1 MKLPT
6 SQMKNLKIKKNKTI
20 LIKIEKYNSSPPE
33 YEKYTIQKK
42 KYNIFLLRINKM
54 SSSFNKP
61 LTILYINSETVHD
74 DEIDYKEKHVY
85 YSGNKSPINDMY
97 FIKGM
102 KYIIICRY
110 KKMYNVLGIGELESQ
125 AVERIKQLKIIPQWK
140 IKYTVDNT
148 EIIEFNKYLQT
159 HLSDKKLQNKK
170 RNYIVKDDI
179 YKRFQDK
186 YNLIPQITNKRLQG
200 IVHMV

>member
-1 MKLPT
+1 
-6 SQMKNLKIKKNKTI
+6 
-20 LIKIEKYNSSPPE
+20 
-33 YEKYTIQKK
+33 
-42 KYNIFLLRINKM
+42 
-54 SSSFNKP
+54 
-61 LTILYINSETVHD
+61 
-74 DEIDYKEKHVY
+74 
-85 YSGNKSPINDMY
+85 
-97 FIKGM
+97 
-102 KYIIICRY
+102 
-110 KKMYNVLGIGELESQ
+110 MYNVLGIGELESQ

>member
-1 MKLPT
+1 
-6 SQMKNLKIKKNKTI
+6 
-20 LIKIEKYNSSPPE
+20 
-33 YEKYTIQKK
+33 
-42 KYNIFLLRINKM
+42 
-54 SSSFNKP
+54 
-61 LTILYINSETVHD
+61 
-74 DEIDYKEKHVY
+74 
-85 YSGNKSPINDMY
+85 
-97 FIKGM
+97 
-102 KYIIICRY
+102 
-110 KKMYNVLGIGELESQ
+110 
-125 AVERIKQLKIIPQWK
+125 LKIIPQWK